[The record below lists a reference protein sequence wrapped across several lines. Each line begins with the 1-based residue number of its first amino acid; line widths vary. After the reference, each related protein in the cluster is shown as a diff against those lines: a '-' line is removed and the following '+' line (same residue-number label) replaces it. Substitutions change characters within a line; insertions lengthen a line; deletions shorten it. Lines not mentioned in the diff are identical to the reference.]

1 MKVEEIFRFAL
12 KSAQF
17 IVTFL
22 LLYAIGFPYWMI
34 VAAALLVPIYGIYL
48 MLRSPG
54 KTKGGTPYADY
65 KLNAIARSWHKVDI
79 SLCITM
85 AVVCLIFSL
94 LLFFFYFMFSTFTT
108 KILLSACC
116 SLLLSILYALNGI
129 LVTRKLQSGTI
140 DFSANHKLFTTS
152 TSKSSPLTQKTND
165 KALDLFGSSRKR
177 DESFSKYSESKNRHN
192 SNAEEIEIRRKSA
205 VPSPEPPKSPTDDE
219 VPYNFQTA
227 KQPLSQQYSVERR
240 PRVTSWFTDVGD
252 NNKKDIT
259 TTIESSFMTPTDP
272 TKEGDHLDAREQYI
286 KSKQYRDFMDPNP
299 NKKGIAK
306 KSSTKIQEKTME
318 DFNEKFAAIAA
329 SNENLEKEGQNAS
342 TGPPSSAINEKNYKL
357 GTTPYTRKPM
367 PTESRKENEE
377 YLHKP
382 FQQQNIL
389 IKKQLPLTNNFNESH
404 SSQGSYWSS
413 QTELDKAFAHKKQSY
428 TERAIDIGSYKASP
442 VEIFEDADR
451 KHSDTHSSGTLHSLD
466 DVEATPKAPRQ
477 ALSYPPSHHPLP
489 TNANPFNISAST
501 TKSSRRSIGVDD
513 SPGTPI
519 KYHIKETH
527 GEFHEM
533 PPARIAIKSAVIP
546 QKGVITGIAR
556 PYSFQGQSREDL
568 SSTPSRSISSLT
580 GSSSAIR
587 NNSEVAESTASSTI
601 RVDDIDRGNTR
612 SPLRDNS
619 LMTTSTIVNMNSTS
633 IKDWSSSSSS
643 SNTDSRKESSQ
654 LRIQNSRTTPQK
666 QGFDVIIRPRDS
678 PIDNG
683 NNNRPQSVTPS
694 TATTEFVPRYTNS
707 STTLTIKS
715 SPDYS
720 QNRHLSTQF

>member
-177 DESFSKYSESKNRHN
+177 DESFSKYIESKNRHN

-205 VPSPEPPKSPTDDE
+205 GPSPEPPKSPTDDE

-252 NNKKDIT
+252 NNKKDVT

-318 DFNEKFAAIAA
+318 DFNEKFAAISA

-342 TGPPSSAINEKNYKL
+342 TGPPSSAINEKKL
-357 GTTPYTRKPM
+357 
-367 PTESRKENEE
+367 
-377 YLHKP
+377 
-382 FQQQNIL
+382 
-389 IKKQLPLTNNFNESH
+389 
-404 SSQGSYWSS
+404 
-413 QTELDKAFAHKKQSY
+413 
-428 TERAIDIGSYKASP
+428 
-442 VEIFEDADR
+442 
-451 KHSDTHSSGTLHSLD
+451 
-466 DVEATPKAPRQ
+466 
-477 ALSYPPSHHPLP
+477 
-489 TNANPFNISAST
+489 
-501 TKSSRRSIGVDD
+501 
-513 SPGTPI
+513 
-519 KYHIKETH
+519 
-527 GEFHEM
+527 
-533 PPARIAIKSAVIP
+533 
-546 QKGVITGIAR
+546 
-556 PYSFQGQSREDL
+556 
-568 SSTPSRSISSLT
+568 
-580 GSSSAIR
+580 
-587 NNSEVAESTASSTI
+587 
-601 RVDDIDRGNTR
+601 
-612 SPLRDNS
+612 
-619 LMTTSTIVNMNSTS
+619 
-633 IKDWSSSSSS
+633 
-643 SNTDSRKESSQ
+643 
-654 LRIQNSRTTPQK
+654 
-666 QGFDVIIRPRDS
+666 
-678 PIDNG
+678 
-683 NNNRPQSVTPS
+683 
-694 TATTEFVPRYTNS
+694 
-707 STTLTIKS
+707 
-715 SPDYS
+715 
-720 QNRHLSTQF
+720 